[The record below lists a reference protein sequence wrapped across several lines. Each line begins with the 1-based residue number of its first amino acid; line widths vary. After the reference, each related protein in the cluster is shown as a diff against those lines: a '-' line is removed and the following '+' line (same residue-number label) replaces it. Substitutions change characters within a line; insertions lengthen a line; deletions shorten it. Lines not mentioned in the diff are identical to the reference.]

1 MQTED
6 GEVTFHLNHM
16 INKKQ
21 SVIVGRHEN
30 LKKKHS
36 LLEKKGNIQCE
47 QLIHC
52 VNSNH

>member
-30 LKKKHS
+30 LKKNTHFY
-36 LLEKKGNIQCE
+36 LKKR
-47 QLIHC
+47 
-52 VNSNH
+52 